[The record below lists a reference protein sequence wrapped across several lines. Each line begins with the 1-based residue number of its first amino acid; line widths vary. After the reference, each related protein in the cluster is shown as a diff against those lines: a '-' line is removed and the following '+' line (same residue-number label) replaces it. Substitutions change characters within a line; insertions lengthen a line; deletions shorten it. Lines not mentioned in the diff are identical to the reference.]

1 MQIDLFHLKS
11 ELNSCCASLQKLKAA
26 VPNIVL
32 KTCLDDMALDK
43 DSSNQFADSD
53 EESDQPKKSKKK
65 VRDGNSLDLS
75 LCFKAGR
82 NPSTSLYY
90 VDYNAAKNGNGLDRE
105 EKNNLDA
112 KLAQI
117 EAERDNIKMTIKAHE
132 AETAKLLAEPK
143 NDEAMALLESEGLA
157 IMEAKMEL
165 EAARKFKV
173 NEKHRQQLKQR
184 IFVMTAE
191 WRKRRRI
198 CMDFLTSMEDSTE
211 GTVNARKCL
220 SGDGQIDIDSDEAVA
235 KHALE
240 FGKKKRSKIVSSK
253 KRSLQQQPDILA
265 DEYFVAVT
273 LDSQGCVKRV
283 FLDDA

>member
-1 MQIDLFHLKS
+1 
-11 ELNSCCASLQKLKAA
+11 
-26 VPNIVL
+26 
-32 KTCLDDMALDK
+32 
-43 DSSNQFADSD
+43 
-53 EESDQPKKSKKK
+53 
-65 VRDGNSLDLS
+65 
-75 LCFKAGR
+75 
-82 NPSTSLYY
+82 
-90 VDYNAAKNGNGLDRE
+90 
-105 EKNNLDA
+105 
-112 KLAQI
+112 
-117 EAERDNIKMTIKAHE
+117 
-132 AETAKLLAEPK
+132 
-143 NDEAMALLESEGLA
+143 
-157 IMEAKMEL
+157 MEL